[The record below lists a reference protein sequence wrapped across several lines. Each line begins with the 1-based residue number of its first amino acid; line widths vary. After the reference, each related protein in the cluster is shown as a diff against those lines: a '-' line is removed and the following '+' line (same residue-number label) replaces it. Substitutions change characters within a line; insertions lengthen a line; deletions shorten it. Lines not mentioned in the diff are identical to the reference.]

1 MPYTIT
7 WEPRGVYAKFN
18 GRCTI
23 KDLKAVFIK
32 IGGDYRYDSLRFV
45 ILDYLDVEHQNLTEA
60 EAEEAA
66 AIDIGMT
73 FTNPR
78 VVFASISSD
87 KRILELWRHFVSVN
101 VLKHRHGIVPGVT
114 EARAWIAEQL
124 SALAMQERA

>member
-1 MPYTIT
+1 MPYSIT
-7 WEPRGVYAKFN
+7 WESKGVCAKFN

-23 KDLKAVFIK
+23 NDLKEVFIK
-32 IGGDYRYDSLRFV
+32 IGSDYRYDSLRFV

-87 KRILELWRHFVSVN
+87 ERILELWRHFVSVN
-101 VLKHRHGIVPGVT
+101 VLPHRHGILPGVS
-114 EARAWIAEQL
+114 EARAWIAEK
-124 SALAMQERA
+124 MQTPARP